1 MAPKVDP
8 TEIKIIYLRATG
20 GEVGASSALAPK
32 IGPLGLVSLDGMG
45 LRHWSNRVRRG
56 KRVGRRWMDARG
68 RAGGAGAVRRSP
80 KKVGEDIA
88 KATGDWKGLRVTVQL
103 TIQNRQAAVSVVP
116 SASSLV
122 IRALKEPP
130 RDRKKEKNIKHTG
143 NVELD
148 TIIEIA
154 RTMREA
160 KKTLSA
166 NLANG
171 VKEILGTAQSVGC
184 TVDGRPPHDVI
195 EAIDSGDVEIPS
207 ESSRRILRSSPSAA
221 SLSARTMHRDL
232 LKSRIARLPHL
243 PALSPSTLDSEEVEE
258 LDVEAAEERD
268 SFPSEP
274 ARPRPRT
281 RRVGA
286 LASSPAAAA
295 QYAPL
300 SAEGCF
306 EQALEVDVRVHNVW
320 ARPSSST
327 PSPAPTEEVASFR
340 VYYTPP
346 PPPSR
351 QSASDDDGR
360 GVVFVCVHGAGYS
373 GLSFAE
379 LARGLVQLAREE
391 DGPGEGRARVGV
403 LAYDA
408 RGHGKTR
415 LTSSTS
421 TASEPETVDMS
432 LSNLSADLVALLKA
446 VYPRREEAPSLMLV
460 GHSMGGAVVA
470 DACDR
475 IQQYVA
481 DVTGVAV
488 VDVVEGTAIEAL
500 PNMAT
505 LIASHPKSFDSQEDA
520 IAWHVNS
527 RTINNL
533 HSARISVPPL
543 IKPAQ
548 PATEGEEAKGPF
560 TWRVELEKTE
570 PYWRGWFTGLS
581 NKFLSCRAAK
591 LLLLAGT
598 DRLDKDLLIG
608 QMQGKYQLEVY
619 PDVGHCVHE
628 DAPERTAETLLSFW
642 ERNDRT
648 DVLRGVKKVGEL

>member
-1 MAPKVDP
+1 
-8 TEIKIIYLRATG
+8 
-20 GEVGASSALAPK
+20 
-32 IGPLGLVSLDGMG
+32 
-45 LRHWSNRVRRG
+45 
-56 KRVGRRWMDARG
+56 
-68 RAGGAGAVRRSP
+68 
-80 KKVGEDIA
+80 
-88 KATGDWKGLRVTVQL
+88 
-103 TIQNRQAAVSVVP
+103 
-116 SASSLV
+116 
-122 IRALKEPP
+122 
-130 RDRKKEKNIKHTG
+130 
-143 NVELD
+143 
-148 TIIEIA
+148 
-154 RTMREA
+154 
-160 KKTLSA
+160 
-166 NLANG
+166 
-171 VKEILGTAQSVGC
+171 
-184 TVDGRPPHDVI
+184 
-195 EAIDSGDVEIPS
+195 
-207 ESSRRILRSSPSAA
+207 
-221 SLSARTMHRDL
+221 MHRDL
-232 LKSRIARLPHL
+232 LKSRIARLPYL
-243 PALSPSTLDSEEVEE
+243 PALAPSALDSEEVEE
-258 LDVEAAEERD
+258 LDVEADEERD

-286 LASSPAAAA
+286 LAASPAAAA

-306 EQALEVDVRVHNVW
+306 EQALEVDVLVQNVW
-320 ARPSSST
+320 ATPVPSTS
-327 PSPAPTEEVASFR
+327 SPAPTEEVASFR

-346 PPPSR
+346 PPPPGN
-351 QSASDDDGR
+351 DDEGR

-379 LARGLVQLAREE
+379 LARGLGELAKEE

-415 LTSSTS
+415 LPSPSSSSTTDS
-421 TASEPETVDMS
+421 PPETLDMS
-432 LSNLSADLVALLKA
+432 LSNLSGDLVALLKA
-446 VYPRREEAPSLMLV
+446 VYPRRDEAPSLVLV

-470 DACDR
+470 DACNR
-475 IQQYVA
+475 IQQEVA

-488 VDVVEGTAIEAL
+488 VDVVEGTAIQAL

-520 IAWHVNS
+520 IAWHVHS
-527 RTINNL
+527 RTINNV

-548 PATEGEEAKGPF
+548 PAGEGEEAKGPF
-560 TWRVELEKTE
+560 VWRVELEKTE
-570 PYWRGWFTGLS
+570 PYWRDWFSGLS

>member
-1 MAPKVDP
+1 
-8 TEIKIIYLRATG
+8 
-20 GEVGASSALAPK
+20 
-32 IGPLGLVSLDGMG
+32 
-45 LRHWSNRVRRG
+45 
-56 KRVGRRWMDARG
+56 
-68 RAGGAGAVRRSP
+68 
-80 KKVGEDIA
+80 
-88 KATGDWKGLRVTVQL
+88 
-103 TIQNRQAAVSVVP
+103 
-116 SASSLV
+116 
-122 IRALKEPP
+122 
-130 RDRKKEKNIKHTG
+130 
-143 NVELD
+143 
-148 TIIEIA
+148 
-154 RTMREA
+154 
-160 KKTLSA
+160 
-166 NLANG
+166 
-171 VKEILGTAQSVGC
+171 
-184 TVDGRPPHDVI
+184 
-195 EAIDSGDVEIPS
+195 
-207 ESSRRILRSSPSAA
+207 
-221 SLSARTMHRDL
+221 MHRDL

-243 PALSPSTLDSEEVEE
+243 PALAPPALDSEEVEE
-258 LDVEAAEERD
+258 LNEEVDEERD
-268 SFPSEP
+268 SFPAEP
-274 ARPRPRT
+274 ARPRLRT

-286 LASSPAAAA
+286 FASSPAAAR

-306 EQALEVDVRVHNVW
+306 DQALEVDVSVQNVW
-320 ARPSSST
+320 ATSTSPAT
-327 PSPAPTEEVASFR
+327 PSEGVASFR

-346 PPPSR
+346 PPPSPSR
-351 QSASDDDGR
+351 TDDEGGN

-379 LARGLVQLAREE
+379 VAKQLVEQARDE

-408 RGHGKTR
+408 RGHGPSGSRTR
-415 LTSSTS
+415 H
-421 TASEPETVDMS
+421 AFR
-432 LSNLSADLVALLKA
+432 DLVALLKA
-446 VYPRREEAPSLMLV
+446 VYPRREEAPSLVLV

-470 DACDR
+470 DACNR
-475 IQQYVA
+475 IQQDVA

-500 PNMAT
+500 PSMST

-520 IAWHVNS
+520 IAWHVHS

-548 PATEGEEAKGPF
+548 PAGEGGEEAKGPF
-560 TWRVELEKTE
+560 SWRVELDKTE

-619 PDVGHCVHE
+619 PEVGHCVHE

>member
-1 MAPKVDP
+1 
-8 TEIKIIYLRATG
+8 
-20 GEVGASSALAPK
+20 
-32 IGPLGLVSLDGMG
+32 
-45 LRHWSNRVRRG
+45 
-56 KRVGRRWMDARG
+56 
-68 RAGGAGAVRRSP
+68 
-80 KKVGEDIA
+80 
-88 KATGDWKGLRVTVQL
+88 
-103 TIQNRQAAVSVVP
+103 
-116 SASSLV
+116 
-122 IRALKEPP
+122 
-130 RDRKKEKNIKHTG
+130 
-143 NVELD
+143 
-148 TIIEIA
+148 
-154 RTMREA
+154 
-160 KKTLSA
+160 
-166 NLANG
+166 
-171 VKEILGTAQSVGC
+171 
-184 TVDGRPPHDVI
+184 
-195 EAIDSGDVEIPS
+195 
-207 ESSRRILRSSPSAA
+207 
-221 SLSARTMHRDL
+221 MHRDL

>member
-1 MAPKVDP
+1 
-8 TEIKIIYLRATG
+8 
-20 GEVGASSALAPK
+20 
-32 IGPLGLVSLDGMG
+32 
-45 LRHWSNRVRRG
+45 
-56 KRVGRRWMDARG
+56 
-68 RAGGAGAVRRSP
+68 
-80 KKVGEDIA
+80 
-88 KATGDWKGLRVTVQL
+88 
-103 TIQNRQAAVSVVP
+103 
-116 SASSLV
+116 
-122 IRALKEPP
+122 
-130 RDRKKEKNIKHTG
+130 
-143 NVELD
+143 
-148 TIIEIA
+148 
-154 RTMREA
+154 
-160 KKTLSA
+160 
-166 NLANG
+166 
-171 VKEILGTAQSVGC
+171 
-184 TVDGRPPHDVI
+184 
-195 EAIDSGDVEIPS
+195 
-207 ESSRRILRSSPSAA
+207 
-221 SLSARTMHRDL
+221 MHRDL

-243 PALSPSTLDSEEVEE
+243 PALGPSALDSEEVEE
-258 LDVEAAEERD
+258 LDVEADEERD

-306 EQALEVDVRVHNVW
+306 EQALEVDVRVQNVW
-320 ARPSSST
+320 ATSTSSSV
-327 PSPAPTEEVASFR
+327 SPPGSEAVVSFR
-340 VYYTPP
+340 VYYTAP
-346 PPPSR
+346 PPPS
-351 QSASDDDGR
+351 SNSDDEGR

-379 LARGLVQLAREE
+379 LAKGLVRQAREE
-391 DGPGEGRARVGV
+391 DGPGEGTARVGV

-415 LTSSTS
+415 LPSPSSSTS
-421 TASEPETVDMS
+421 SNPPPETVDMS

-446 VYPRREEAPSLMLV
+446 VYPRREEAPSLVLV
-460 GHSMGGAVVA
+460 GHSMGGAVVT
-470 DACDR
+470 DACNR
-475 IQQYVA
+475 IQQDVA

-488 VDVVEGTAIEAL
+488 VDVVEGTAIDAL

-505 LIASHPKSFDSQEDA
+505 LIASHPRSFDSQEDA
-520 IAWHVNS
+520 IAWHVHS

-548 PATEGEEAKGPF
+548 PAGEGDEAKGPF
-560 TWRVELEKTE
+560 TWRVELDKTE